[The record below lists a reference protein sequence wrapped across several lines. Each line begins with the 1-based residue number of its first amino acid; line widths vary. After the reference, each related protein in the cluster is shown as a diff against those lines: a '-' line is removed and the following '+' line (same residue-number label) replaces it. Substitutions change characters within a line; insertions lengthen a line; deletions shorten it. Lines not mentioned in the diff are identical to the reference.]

1 MMKWIL
7 FVALVIGWP
16 LYTWFNEYNIRETFN
31 SAFWGFFIFI
41 FLVIPLGDSSGE
53 PFGGL

>member
-1 MMKWIL
+1 MKWIL
-7 FVALVIGWP
+7 FIALVIGWP